1 MNMKSETLPLIGTVD
16 EARAMEVA
24 RVLNGVNGVSKIAIS
39 TSENSVSVDFNDD
52 LTSVQE
58 LRAALQKAGLGK
70 AKPAHGEEG
79 MCCGSC
85 GS

>member
-1 MNMKSETLPLIGTVD
+1 MKSETLPLIGAVD
-16 EARAMEVA
+16 EARAMEIA
-24 RVLNGVNGVSKIAIS
+24 RVLNAVNGVSKIAIS
-39 TSENSVSVDFNDD
+39 TSDSSVSIDFNDD
-52 LTSVQE
+52 VTSVQE
-58 LRAALQKAGLGK
+58 LRTTLQKAGFGK

>member
-1 MNMKSETLPLIGTVD
+1 MKSETLSLTGAVD
-16 EARAMEVA
+16 EARAMEIA
-24 RVLNGVNGVSKIAIS
+24 RVLNAVKGVNKIAIS
-39 TSENSVSVDFNDD
+39 TANSSVSVDFNDD

-58 LRAALQKAGLGK
+58 LRATLEKSGLGK